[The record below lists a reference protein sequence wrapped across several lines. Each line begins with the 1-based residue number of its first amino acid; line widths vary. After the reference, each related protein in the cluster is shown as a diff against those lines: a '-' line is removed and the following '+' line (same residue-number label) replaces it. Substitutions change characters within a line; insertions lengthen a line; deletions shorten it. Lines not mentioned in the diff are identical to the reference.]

1 MKGGMKTTTSLPKDW
16 REGRRL
22 RAWELYEQGWPQRK
36 IAEALGVTEGAVS
49 QWISRG
55 KTHGKEALRHHP
67 SPGAP
72 PKLRPEQRAQLPAL
86 LAKGAEAY
94 GFRGQGWTAE
104 RVAILIKREFG
115 VSYHPTHCSRLL
127 KAIKHSVQKPES
139 RASQQDA
146 QAIQTWREQRVAE
159 LKKRQKRKSVPLSL
173 ETSQRVP
180 SCPWLCAPMHQWVR
194 RPF

>member
-1 MKGGMKTTTSLPKDW
+1 MKTSTPLPKDW

-49 QWISRG
+49 QWVSRG
-55 KTHGKEALRHHP
+55 KAQGPDALRHHP

-72 PKLRPEQRAQLPAL
+72 PKLLAEQRAQLPAL

-94 GFRGQGWTAE
+94 GFQGQVWTAA
-104 RVAILIKREFG
+104 RVSLVIKREFG

-127 KAIKHSVQKPES
+127 KEIKYSVQKPES
-139 RASQQDA
+139 RASQQDV
-146 QAIQTWREQRVAE
+146 QAIVTWREQRVAE
-159 LKKRQKRKSVPLSL
+159 LKKRLKQKNVPLSL
-173 ETSQRVP
+173 
-180 SCPWLCAPMHQWVR
+180 
-194 RPF
+194 

>member
-1 MKGGMKTTTSLPKDW
+1 MKGGMKKTNIPLPKDW

-22 RAWELYEQGWPQRK
+22 RAWELYEQGWSQRK

-49 QWISRG
+49 QWINRG
-55 KTHGKEALRHHP
+55 KAQGPEALRHHP

-72 PKLRPEQRAQLPAL
+72 PKLTPEQRAQLPAL

-94 GFRGQGWTAE
+94 GFRGQVWTAE
-104 RVAILIKREFG
+104 RVALVIKREFG

-146 QAIQTWREQRVAE
+146 QAIQTWCEQRVAE
-159 LKKRQKRKSVPLSL
+159 VKKRRKRKSVPS
-173 ETSQRVP
+173 S
-180 SCPWLCAPMHQWVR
+180 S
-194 RPF
+194 